1 MTVTFGVRNDKKVFL
16 DHQVR
21 FYEEI
26 FFPYL
31 EQNTVHAVIH
41 LGDLMDRRKYVN
53 FTTLQRMNEVF
64 MKRLDAMGLPV
75 YFIVGNHDTYYKNS
89 NEVNSL
95 NELFS
100 ESNYENFHYYW
111 KEPVE
116 LDFDGLKVMLAPWI
130 CDDNRERTF
139 QMIRDT
145 DARVLMGHFEIQGF
159 EMDRGTICEH
169 GERADDFSKFL
180 HVFSGHFH
188 HKSHHKNINYLGAQ
202 YEMTWADCDD
212 PKGFHIF
219 DTDTMELTFV
229 NNPLSMFHKITYN
242 GTEMS
247 AEDISELDVSALV
260 DTYVKVIVQEKGN
273 PYIYDLFQNKMNQ
286 SGAADVKFI
295 EDSVILEQMNLEGI
309 IDEAQ
314 DTLTILKNY
323 IGNMDMDEIT
333 KKQVE
338 NCLRNLYQEALDIV

>member
-1 MTVTFGVRNDKKVFL
+1 
-16 DHQVR
+16 
-21 FYEEI
+21 
-26 FFPYL
+26 
-31 EQNTVHAVIH
+31 
-41 LGDLMDRRKYVN
+41 
-53 FTTLQRMNEVF
+53 
-64 MKRLDAMGLPV
+64 
-75 YFIVGNHDTYYKNS
+75 
-89 NEVNSL
+89 
-95 NELFS
+95 
-100 ESNYENFHYYW
+100 
-111 KEPVE
+111 
-116 LDFDGLKVMLAPWI
+116 
-130 CDDNRERTF
+130 
-139 QMIRDT
+139 
-145 DARVLMGHFEIQGF
+145 
-159 EMDRGTICEH
+159 
-169 GERADDFSKFL
+169 
-180 HVFSGHFH
+180 
-188 HKSHHKNINYLGAQ
+188 
-202 YEMTWADCDD
+202 MTWADCDD